1 MRARVSLLGCAI
13 LLVCASSASAQTAPG
28 AADLPP
34 SHGAAGL
41 QTGGRGDT
49 VGVRAFFL
57 LDRVAMNA
65 SESFKATLDSSSLT
79 GYGGGVDV
87 TRLWRGFF
95 VRGAFSRLSGEGERV
110 VVVDG
115 DAIPLGI
122 PLEVKMMP
130 IEIGGGWRHPI
141 DPSRRTEA
149 YAGIGWLRLSYKETS
164 EDADASEDIDESFN
178 GTVLFG
184 GVDFD
189 LSKGFMV
196 GFEAQYR
203 SVPDAIGEG
212 GVSREFE
219 ETNLG
224 GFAIRFVVGFR
235 K

>member
-1 MRARVSLLGCAI
+1 MRARVIALVCAI
-13 LLVCASSASAQTAPG
+13 LLVSAASAFAQPAPRSEG
-28 AADLPP
+28 
-34 SHGAAGL
+34 
-41 QTGGRGDT
+41 
-49 VGVRAFFL
+49 VGVRVFFL

-79 GYGGGVDV
+79 GFGGGVDV
-87 TRLWRGFF
+87 TRLWSGVF
-95 VRGAFSRLSGEGERV
+95 VRGAFSRLSGDGERV

-115 DAIPLGI
+115 EAIPLGF
-122 PLEVKMMP
+122 PLEVTMTP
-130 IEIGGGWRHPI
+130 LEIGGGWRQAI

-149 YAGIGWLRLSYKETS
+149 YAGAGWLRLKYQEKSGGTG
-164 EDADASEDIDESFN
+164 ADATEDLDESFN
-178 GTVLFG
+178 GMLFFG

-212 GVSREFE
+212 GVSREFD